1 MQGLQERRM
10 KMKPN
15 LTAMFQQFMGNPM
28 QMMQRSGLNIP
39 QNIANDPNAI
49 IQHLLSSGRMSQQQ
63 YNQLQQMANNLT
75 KGNR

>member
-1 MQGLQERRM
+1 
-10 KMKPN
+10 MKPN
-15 LTAMFQQFMGNPM
+15 VIAMFQQFMGNPA

-39 QNIANDPNAI
+39 QNIVNDPNAI

>member
-1 MQGLQERRM
+1 
-10 KMKPN
+10 MKPN
-15 LTAMFQQFMGNPM
+15 IISMFQQFMGNPS

>member
-1 MQGLQERRM
+1 
-10 KMKPN
+10 MKPN
-15 LTAMFQQFMGNPM
+15 IIALFQQFMGNSA

>member
-1 MQGLQERRM
+1 
-10 KMKPN
+10 MKPN
-15 LTAMFQQFMGNPM
+15 IIAMFQQFMGNPT

-63 YNQLQQMANNLT
+63 YNQLQQMAGQMQNNPQF
-75 KGNR
+75 KQMFK

>member
-1 MQGLQERRM
+1 M
-10 KMKPN
+10 MKPN
-15 LTAMFQQFMGNPM
+15 IIAMFQQFMGNPA

>member
-1 MQGLQERRM
+1 
-10 KMKPN
+10 MKPN
-15 LTAMFQQFMGNPM
+15 IIAMFQQFMGNPA

-75 KGNR
+75 RGNK

>member
-1 MQGLQERRM
+1 
-10 KMKPN
+10 MKPN
-15 LTAMFQQFMGNPM
+15 IIAMYQQFMGNPA

-39 QNIANDPNAI
+39 QNISNDPNAI

-75 KGNR
+75 KGNK

>member
-1 MQGLQERRM
+1 
-10 KMKPN
+10 MKPN
-15 LTAMFQQFMGNPM
+15 IIAIFQQFMGNPA

>member
-1 MQGLQERRM
+1 
-10 KMKPN
+10 MKPN
-15 LTAMFQQFMGNPM
+15 IIAMFQQFMGNPM
-28 QMMQRSGLNIP
+28 QMMQRGGLNIP

-75 KGNR
+75 RGNK

>member
-1 MQGLQERRM
+1 
-10 KMKPN
+10 MKPN
-15 LTAMFQQFMGNPM
+15 NIAMFQQFMGNPA

-63 YNQLQQMANNLT
+63 YNQLQQMANNLS

>member
-1 MQGLQERRM
+1 MNR
-10 KMKPN
+10 PN
-15 LTAMFQQFMGNPM
+15 LTAMFQQFMGNPA

>member
-1 MQGLQERRM
+1 
-10 KMKPN
+10 MKPN
-15 LTAMFQQFMGNPM
+15 IIAMFQQFMGNPA

-39 QNIANDPNAI
+39 QNISNDPNAI

-75 KGNR
+75 RGNR

>member
-1 MQGLQERRM
+1 MR
-10 KMKPN
+10 PN
-15 LTAMFQQFMGNPM
+15 IIAMFQQFMGNPA

-63 YNQLQQMANNLT
+63 YNQLQEMANNLT

>member
-1 MQGLQERRM
+1 MR
-10 KMKPN
+10 PN
-15 LTAMFQQFMGNPM
+15 IIAMFQQFMGNPA

-75 KGNR
+75 KGNK

>member
-1 MQGLQERRM
+1 
-10 KMKPN
+10 MKPN
-15 LTAMFQQFMGNPM
+15 IIAMFQQFMGNPA

-75 KGNR
+75 RGNR

>member
-1 MQGLQERRM
+1 
-10 KMKPN
+10 MKPN
-15 LTAMFQQFMGNPM
+15 IIAMYQQFMGNPA

-39 QNIANDPNAI
+39 QNISNDPNAI

>member
-1 MQGLQERRM
+1 
-10 KMKPN
+10 MKPN
-15 LTAMFQQFMGNPM
+15 IIAMFQQFMGNPA

-63 YNQLQQMANNLT
+63 YNQLQQMANNLMN
-75 KGNR
+75 GNK

>member
-1 MQGLQERRM
+1 MM
-10 KMKPN
+10 MKPN
-15 LTAMFQQFMGNPM
+15 IIAMFQQFMGNPA

-63 YNQLQQMANNLT
+63 YNQLQEMANNLT

>member
-1 MQGLQERRM
+1 
-10 KMKPN
+10 MKPN
-15 LTAMFQQFMGNPM
+15 IIAMFQQFMGNPA

-39 QNIANDPNAI
+39 QNISNDPNAI

>member
-1 MQGLQERRM
+1 
-10 KMKPN
+10 MKPN
-15 LTAMFQQFMGNPM
+15 IIAMFQQFMGNPA

-75 KGNR
+75 KGNK

>member
-1 MQGLQERRM
+1 
-10 KMKPN
+10 MKPN
-15 LTAMFQQFMGNPM
+15 IIAMFQQFMGNPA
-28 QMMQRSGLNIP
+28 QMIQRSGLNIP

>member
-1 MQGLQERRM
+1 
-10 KMKPN
+10 MKPN
-15 LTAMFQQFMGNPM
+15 IIAMLQQFMVNPA

>member
-1 MQGLQERRM
+1 
-10 KMKPN
+10 MKPN
-15 LTAMFQQFMGNPM
+15 IIAMFQQFMGNPT

-75 KGNR
+75 KGNK

>member
-1 MQGLQERRM
+1 MHDWQERRM

>member
-1 MQGLQERRM
+1 
-10 KMKPN
+10 MKPN
-15 LTAMFQQFMGNPM
+15 IIAMFQQFMGNPT

-75 KGNR
+75 RGNK

>member
-1 MQGLQERRM
+1 
-10 KMKPN
+10 MKPN
-15 LTAMFQQFMGNPM
+15 IIAMFQQFMGNPA

-63 YNQLQQMANNLT
+63 YNQLQEMANNLT

>member
-1 MQGLQERRM
+1 
-10 KMKPN
+10 MKPN
-15 LTAMFQQFMGNPM
+15 IIAMFQQFMGNPA

-49 IQHLLSSGRMSQQQ
+49 IQHLRSSGRMSQQQ

>member
-1 MQGLQERRM
+1 
-10 KMKPN
+10 MKPN
-15 LTAMFQQFMGNPM
+15 IIAMFQQFMGNPA
-28 QMMQRSGLNIP
+28 QMKQRSGLNIP

>member
-1 MQGLQERRM
+1 
-10 KMKPN
+10 
-15 LTAMFQQFMGNPM
+15 MFQQFMGNPA

>member
-1 MQGLQERRM
+1 
-10 KMKPN
+10 MKPN
-15 LTAMFQQFMGNPM
+15 IITMFQQFMGNPA

-63 YNQLQQMANNLT
+63 YNQLQEMANNLT

>member
-1 MQGLQERRM
+1 
-10 KMKPN
+10 MKPN
-15 LTAMFQQFMGNPM
+15 IIAMFQQFMGNPM

>member
-1 MQGLQERRM
+1 
-10 KMKPN
+10 MKPN
-15 LTAMFQQFMGNPM
+15 IIALFQQFMGNPA

-63 YNQLQQMANNLT
+63 YNQLQQMANNLI